1 MNLPADPRRGRN
13 RLLLV
18 AIFAIFLGSL
28 VLAGV
33 LRFSGWRPAGMKNHG
48 ELLQPPGDLRA
59 LAPQLLDGGRYAWE
73 PRARL
78 WRIVVAPPAQC
89 GVRCPRVAEQLFT
102 VWQLAG
108 HDADHVHVLWVCPDD
123 ACAVPQP
130 LAHAGALRR
139 VRAEPALR
147 AGLPRNEA
155 GALGLPVYVVDPNG
169 FVILRYPPGFDPG
182 GLRADLAKLLKLM

>member
-1 MNLPADPRRGRN
+1 M
-13 RLLLV
+13 
-18 AIFAIFLGSL
+18 
-28 VLAGV
+28 
-33 LRFSGWRPAGMKNHG
+33 
-48 ELLQPPGDLRA
+48 
-59 LAPQLLDGGRYAWE
+59 
-73 PRARL
+73 
-78 WRIVVAPPAQC
+78 
-89 GVRCPRVAEQLFT
+89 
-102 VWQLAG
+102 
-108 HDADHVHVLWVCPDD
+108 LWVCPDD